1 MHFSV
6 FFGAGAYPRFQIV
19 NKASHS
25 RSLANLA
32 IVDGFEK
39 NDSGI
44 RALRIGIDV
53 SLWYQHT
60 PFSKGGANPE
70 IRLLFFRL
78 ANLAQL
84 PILPLFVFDGRERPP
99 IKRGSKMGKAG
110 SHFLTQGFKKLLDHF
125 GMEWRMASDSSF
137 FSLCCPSNAMV

>member
-1 MHFSV
+1 MHSLSI
-6 FFGAGAYPRFQIV
+6 RQIV

-25 RSLANLA
+25 RSLAHIA

-39 NDSGI
+39 NESGI

-60 PFSKGGANPE
+60 QFSKGGANPE

-78 ANLAQL
+78 ANLAEL
-84 PILPLFVFDGRERPP
+84 PILPLFVFEGHERPP
-99 IKRGSKMGKAG
+99 IKRGSKVGKSG
-110 SHFLTQGFKKLLDHF
+110 SHHLTPRFKKLLDHF
-125 GMEWRMASDSSF
+125 GIEWRMASHVSF
-137 FSLCCPSNAMV
+137 SYVV